1 MRHLQHTFPA
11 SYKSRPPFY
20 SAYINGLKGCSYLQL
35 PRLLK
40 FFTAGIEYHHIHHL
54 NTRIPCYR
62 LHECHQSAPQEWW
75 ASVPTL
81 TLSDIWPTLGLG
93 LYDEA
98 RASFL
103 PAPFPG
109 LSDSAAMGQE
119 AGKHVAATHE
129 KKIRAGSG
137 PAAVAADA
145 AMATGPT
152 GEAAKAK
159 AL

>member
-1 MRHLQHTFPA
+1 M
-11 SYKSRPPFY
+11 
-20 SAYINGLKGCSYLQL
+20 
-35 PRLLK
+35 
-40 FFTAGIEYHHIHHL
+40 
-54 NTRIPCYR
+54 
-62 LHECHQSAPQEWW
+62 
-75 ASVPTL
+75 PTL

-109 LSDSAAMGQE
+109 LADSAAGQE
-119 AGKHVAATHE
+119 AGKHVLPATHE

-145 AMATGPT
+145 AMVTGPT